1 MTRVGITGHRGLTP
15 EIETHVDREIR
26 SFLAQLGHSDL
37 IGISCLADGAD
48 TLFAEAVLDLGGQL
62 IILVPAQ
69 TYRDSLPE
77 EHHPIYDHLYSQAEK
92 VHRLSYRESDSQA
105 HMHAS
110 RILVDQSDQLI
121 AVWDGQPGRGPGGTA
136 DVVEYARCQG
146 HLVRIIW
153 PAGVSRP

>member
-15 EIETHVDREIR
+15 EIEAHVDREIR
-26 SFLAQLGHSDL
+26 DFLAQLSNSDL
-37 IGISCLADGAD
+37 VGISCIADGAD

-62 IILVPAQ
+62 IVVVPAQ
-69 TYRDSLPE
+69 AYRDGLPE
-77 EHHPIYDHLYSQAEK
+77 KHHPVYDHLYSRAEK
-92 VHRLSYRESDSQA
+92 IHQLPYQESDSQA

-110 RILVDQSDQLI
+110 RLLVDQSDQVV

-136 DVVEYARCQG
+136 DVVEYARSHG

-153 PAGVSRP
+153 PDGVIRP